1 MRGRVIRVSGQNFLV
16 EVDGDELTCRMR
28 GKLKAGKRASN
39 SPVIVGDWVEIT
51 SDEINGSMIE
61 SVLPRTSHFTRTAS
75 GTRNYEQ
82 IIAVNIDQ
90 LAVITSARQ
99 PALRLGFIDRAIIT
113 ALRGEIEP
121 VIIVNKIDLESEAT
135 IGNLLQCYKA
145 LHYSVIFTSAA
156 KGEGIE
162 ELGRSLKNK
171 VTALVGQSGVG
182 KTSLLNCIEPGLGL
196 KTREIMT
203 RHDRGR
209 HTTTAVQLFPLDRGG
224 YVADTPGIKELH
236 LCGINRGNLVEYFAE
251 MAPLVEECYFRD
263 CAHISEPNCAVREAL
278 DRGLI
283 ATTRYASYRNIMEG
297 L

>member
-1 MRGRVIRVSGQNFLV
+1 
-16 EVDGDELTCRMR
+16 
-28 GKLKAGKRASN
+28 
-39 SPVIVGDWVEIT
+39 
-51 SDEINGSMIE
+51 
-61 SVLPRTSHFTRTAS
+61 
-75 GTRNYEQ
+75 
-82 IIAVNIDQ
+82 
-90 LAVITSARQ
+90 
-99 PALRLGFIDRAIIT
+99 
-113 ALRGEIEP
+113 
-121 VIIVNKIDLESEAT
+121 
-135 IGNLLQCYKA
+135 
-145 LHYSVIFTSAA
+145 
-156 KGEGIE
+156 
-162 ELGRSLKNK
+162 
-171 VTALVGQSGVG
+171 
-182 KTSLLNCIEPGLGL
+182 
-196 KTREIMT
+196 MT